1 MKYCYRHSA
10 VVMIMITVLSAEQ
23 HFVLPG
29 GTLRAAIAM
38 AHPGDTIVVSSG
50 IYNGNIILSK
60 RLSLIGSDNAVLR
73 GDGKGSVVT
82 VNADSCVIRNIIV
95 ENTGRD
101 LLYED
106 AGILLLSDHNT
117 VQHSVIRNTLFGIYI
132 KQSDGNT
139 IANTTITS
147 FRDLDQGQRG
157 SGIHVWNSHRNNL
170 IGNSISHAR
179 DGIYIQ
185 NANHTYIADNNV
197 HSLRYGLHYMYA
209 DSNTFLRNSF
219 YDNVA
224 GAAVMYTRNIVMK
237 HNLFLRNRGFASYG
251 ILLQDC
257 HFSFADSNIIAD
269 NVTGI
274 FMEASTNNLFN
285 NNIIA
290 QNDFAMQMYQ
300 NSINNVFTG
309 NSFID
314 NLNPLTLVGKRTDS
328 HWSRNHIGN
337 YWSAY
342 EGYDLDADGIGDIPM
357 RIQNVFNYIEGKNA
371 NVRLYLYSP
380 ASQALALSAK
390 AFPIIDINNEIDT
403 DPLTTP
409 GNIEWAYDLLQSIPG
424 SEKRTTRGNTAAG
437 FIFISLTVAV
447 GFIIIHMQRKE
458 QRR

>member
-1 MKYCYRHSA
+1 MKIYILHIILSVLTATA
-10 VVMIMITVLSAEQ
+10 VIAEQ
-23 HFVLPG
+23 YYVMPG
-29 GTLRAAIAM
+29 RSLNSAIER
-38 AHPGDTIVVSSG
+38 AHPRDTIVIGSG
-50 IYNGNIILSK
+50 IFNGNILLSK
-60 RLSLIGSDNAVLR
+60 TVTLMGTKNSVLR
-73 GDGKGSVVT
+73 GDGKGSVVI
-82 VNADSCVIRNIIV
+82 VNADSCVIRNVIV

-117 VQHSVIRNTLFGIYI
+117 VQHTVIRNTLFGMYL
-132 KQSDGNT
+132 KQSDGNI
-139 IANTTITS
+139 IAENIIS
-147 FRDLDQGQRG
+147 GFFDLDQGQRG
-157 SGIHVWNSHRNNL
+157 SGIHLWNSHRNVL
-170 IGNSISHAR
+170 IGNTISHAR

-224 GAAVMYTRNIVMK
+224 GAAIMYTRNIIMK

-274 FMEASTNNLFN
+274 FMEASTNNLFY

-300 NSINNVFTG
+300 NSVNNVFTG
-309 NSFID
+309 NSFVD

-328 HWSRNHIGN
+328 HWSRDHVGN
-337 YWSAY
+337 YWSLY

-357 RIQNVFNYIEGKNA
+357 RIQNVFNYLEGKNA

-390 AFPIIDINNEIDT
+390 AFPIIDINNEIDAY
-403 DPLTTP
+403 PLMFP
-409 GNIEWAYDLLQSIPG
+409 GSLTWAHALLHSIPG
-424 SEKRTTRGNTAAG
+424 SDRNRPNGNTKAG
-437 FIFISLTVAV
+437 FMLMSMTVAT
-447 GFIIIHMQRKE
+447 GYFIFHMQRKE
-458 QRR
+458 RR